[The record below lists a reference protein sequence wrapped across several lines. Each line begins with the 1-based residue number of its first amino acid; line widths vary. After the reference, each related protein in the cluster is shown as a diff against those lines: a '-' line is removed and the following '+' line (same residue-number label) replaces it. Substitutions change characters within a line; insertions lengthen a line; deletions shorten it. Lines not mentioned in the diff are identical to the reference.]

1 MNQICKWI
9 LDHKKKVILFV
20 MLFLIVIVAFIVP
33 KVPNYIEMYKDIQRA
48 QIALLND
55 DLEGGLVSYEKAY
68 ESVQSHELV
77 QNIEQVKA
85 LINSKSSF
93 LKAQK
98 YEENQNY
105 ESAYY
110 YYQKVIPQDEK
121 RYSEAQEKV
130 VEIANEIVDS
140 IYLQVEE
147 LYENRLYLMI
157 IGRLQNALDY
167 GVKIEETN
175 QKIDEYQHV
184 LFDYY
189 LKRAQQEAKTYF
201 NHELFDHLFMNS
213 LEEAKKYAINDEMVN
228 ELNQQTETLIHDIVA
243 AYYDLAMEAYQS
255 SDLEKLEY
263 YHQIIIELAPNSEEA
278 NQLETLIQ

>member
-20 MLFLIVIVAFIVP
+20 MLFLIVIVASIVP

-68 ESVQSHELV
+68 ESVQSYELV
-77 QNIEQVKA
+77 KNIEQVKA

-93 LKAQK
+93 LKAKK

-110 YYQKVIPQDEK
+110 YYQKVISQDEK
-121 RYSEAQEKV
+121 RYSEAQKKV
-130 VEIANEIVDS
+130 VEIANKIVDS

-167 GVKIEETN
+167 GVKMEETN
-175 QKIDEYQHV
+175 QKINEYQHV

-228 ELNQQTETLIHDIVA
+228 ELNQQTESLIHDVVA
-243 AYYDLAMEAYQS
+243 AYYDLAIEAYQLS
-255 SDLEKLEY
+255 HLEKVEY
-263 YHQIIIELAPNSEEA
+263 YYQIIVELAPNTEEA